1 MKTICPY
8 RDWHWTLATD
18 SENPFSLNH
27 LANGMIK
34 RRRYLPVT
42 FPLPDIR
49 LKRKCQILPINKHAG
64 LPKIE
69 RGQTVAKHGICKSQH
84 IPLYVRSA
92 TTLAWLR
99 WRPFA
104 LGQCN
109 RWVVLHIENSVLKI
123 LYRFTYTITN
133 TWMLAHSYERRISL
147 RRCATTRVKY
157 WNNHQQLTSSCGE
170 ESGRRSEMTF
180 NRF

>member
-92 TTLAWLR
+92 TTLAWPR

-123 LYRFTYTITN
+123 LYRFTIYNNKYMDVSTLVRATY
-133 TWMLAHSYERRISL
+133 LATTMCYYKGQVLKQSPTAHKQLWRGKRSSL
-147 RRCATTRVKY
+147 RDDV
-157 WNNHQQLTSSCGE
+157 Q
-170 ESGRRSEMTF
+170 
-180 NRF
+180 